1 MNINMKC
8 CEFISW
14 TKDNGWKITD
24 KSEYELN
31 LNESIVS
38 RYKEIPESYLE
49 FLKRVK
55 KCITPSEKT
64 WFICED
70 EYNNNADSAF
80 RWNEFEVLSLE
91 AAEND
96 AEWKSEITSW
106 WDKYL
111 PIIISVD
118 DGYSFYAID
127 LTNDIGAIVQG
138 NEPEFEEVEKIANS
152 FEDFFQLI
160 MSNIIKMQ

>member
-1 MNINMKC
+1 MNKKC
-8 CEFISW
+8 SEFISW
-14 TKDNGWKITD
+14 TKDNGWDITD

-31 LNESIVS
+31 LNDSIAS
-38 RYKEIPESYLE
+38 RYKEIPEGYLD

-55 KCITPSEKT
+55 ECITPSKKT

-70 EYNNNADSAF
+70 EYNNNSDSAF
-80 RWNEFEVLSLE
+80 KWNEFEELSLE
-91 AAEND
+91 ATEND
-96 AEWKSEITSW
+96 EEWKSEIISW

-111 PIIISVD
+111 PIVMSVD

-138 NEPEFEEVEKIANS
+138 CEPEFEEVEKTANS
-152 FEDFFQLI
+152 LEDFFQLI
-160 MSNIIKMQ
+160 MSNTIEMQ

>member
-1 MNINMKC
+1 MNKKC
-8 CEFISW
+8 SEFINW
-14 TKDNGWKITD
+14 AKDNGWDITD
-24 KSEYELN
+24 KYEYELN
-31 LNESIVS
+31 LNDSITL
-38 RYKEIPESYLE
+38 RYKEIPEVYLE

-70 EYNNNADSAF
+70 EYNNNSDIAF
-80 RWNEFEVLSLE
+80 KWNEFEVLSLE
-91 AAEND
+91 VAEND
-96 AEWKSEITSW
+96 DEWKVEITSW

-111 PIIISVD
+111 PIVMSVD

-138 NEPEFEEVEKIANS
+138 YEPEFEEVEKIANNI
-152 FEDFFQLI
+152 EDFFELI
-160 MSNIIKMQ
+160 ISKRIDM

>member
-1 MNINMKC
+1 MNKKYS
-8 CEFISW
+8 EFISW
-14 TKDNGWKITD
+14 TKDNGWDITD

-31 LNESIVS
+31 LNDSIAS
-38 RYKEIPESYLE
+38 RYKEIPEGYLD

-55 KCITPSEKT
+55 ECITPSEKT

-70 EYNNNADSAF
+70 EYNNNSDSAF
-80 RWNEFEVLSLE
+80 KWNEFEVLSLE

-96 AEWKSEITSW
+96 EKWKSEITSW

-111 PIIISVD
+111 PIVMSVD

-138 NEPEFEEVEKIANS
+138 
-152 FEDFFQLI
+152 
-160 MSNIIKMQ
+160 